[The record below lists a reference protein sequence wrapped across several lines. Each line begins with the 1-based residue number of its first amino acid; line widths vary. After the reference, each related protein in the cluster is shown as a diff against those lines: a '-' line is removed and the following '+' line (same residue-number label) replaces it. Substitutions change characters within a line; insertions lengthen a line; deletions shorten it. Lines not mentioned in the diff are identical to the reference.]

1 MYIHQWKQ
9 SIFMSGHSQ
18 NSPNGQFQPDSRNE
32 DRRRRSSRLD
42 DEARTHQI
50 RERRK
55 ARQTA
60 LQVLY
65 EIDTTNHPPGRVLDA
80 RQSAARLDEVGL
92 HFLRWLISGVIENKA
107 DLDQLIGRY
116 APEWP
121 IDQLAVIDRN
131 ILRVSL
137 FELVSPDSDAPY
149 KVVINE
155 AVELAKIFG
164 SDSSPRFIN
173 GVLGTALAEISP
185 DKE

>member
-1 MYIHQWKQ
+1 MA
-9 SIFMSGHSQ
+9 GHSQ
-18 NSPNGQFQPDSRNE
+18 HPPNGQFPPGGQGDNQK
-32 DRRRRSSRLD
+32 RRQARLD
-42 DEARTHQI
+42 EEARTHQI
-50 RERRK
+50 RERHK
-55 ARQTA
+55 ARQAA

-65 EIDTTNHPPGRVLDA
+65 EIDTTNHKPGRVLDA
-80 RQSAARLDEVGL
+80 RQSDTRLNDEGL
-92 HFLRWLISGVIENKA
+92 QFLRWLISGVLENRD

-121 IDQLAVIDRN
+121 IDQIAVIDRN

-173 GVLGTALAEISP
+173 GVLGTALSEISS
-185 DKE
+185 DKD

>member
-1 MYIHQWKQ
+1 MT
-9 SIFMSGHSQ
+9 SIFMAGHSQ
-18 NSPNGQFQPDSRNE
+18 NPPDGQLQPGDPG
-32 DRRRRSSRLD
+32 DHKPRRRSRLD
-42 DEARTHQI
+42 EEARTHQI

-55 ARQTA
+55 ARQAA
-60 LQVLY
+60 LQALY
-65 EIDTTNHPPGRVLDA
+65 EIDTTSHKPGRVLDS
-80 RQSAARLDEVGL
+80 RQLDARLDAEGL
-92 HFLRWLISGVIENKA
+92 QFLRWLISGVIENKE
-107 DLDQLIGRY
+107 DLDQLISRY

-137 FELVSPDSDAPY
+137 FELVSPDSDAPA

-173 GVLGTALAEISP
+173 GVLGTALNEISS
-185 DKE
+185 DKD